1 MTEYLD
7 NLRKESLEKLVEL
20 LKELEVIKK
29 EIDEIKLLI
38 K

>member
-7 NLRKESLEKLVEL
+7 NMRKESLEKLVEL
-20 LKELEVIKK
+20 LKELEAIKK

>member
-7 NLRKESLEKLVEL
+7 NLRKESLEKLIEL
-20 LKELEVIKK
+20 QKELEAIKK

>member
-20 LKELEVIKK
+20 LKELEAIKK